1 MFWGDQLVAPFV
13 FRRSFMTY
21 RVVDSQFEFEGNLL
35 RIRTDRVELQGGN
48 IKQVEIVVHHGAVAI
63 VPIDAEGNI
72 WFVEQYRHPAEEIL
86 LEIPAG
92 TLNPGEDPADC
103 ALRESREEI
112 GMAPGELITLGAGYM
127 APGYSTEYLHFFLA
141 RDLSPSALDPDEDE
155 ELAIQKIHM
164 QQAWRDAIEGK
175 IRDVKTIAGLALAR
189 DFLNRSAS

>member
-1 MFWGDQLVAPFV
+1 VG
-13 FRRSFMTY
+13 
-21 RVVDSQFEFEGNLL
+21 SQFEFEGNLL
-35 RIRTDRVELQGGN
+35 RIRTDRVELQDGN
-48 IKQVEIVVHHGAVAI
+48 IRQVEIVVHHGAVAI

-164 QQAWRDAIEGK
+164 QQAWREAIEGK